1 MQDYLAAFRKY
12 AVFTGRSRRKEYW
25 GFFVVNLLVILLLTL
40 AFGRGGDEQSL
51 PFPII
56 LYFLVVLA
64 PALGVGIRRLHDT
77 DRTGWW
83 MLVTFIP
90 FIGGLVFLVFMLLP
104 GTKGENRYGADPT
117 QGAT

>member
-12 AVFTGRSRRKEYW
+12 AVFTGRARRKEYW
-25 GFFVVNLLVILLLTL
+25 GFFVVNLLVIFLLTL
-40 AFGRGGDEQSL
+40 AFGRGGDSESM
-51 PFPII
+51 PIPVL

-83 MLVTFIP
+83 ILVNFIP

-104 GTKGENRYGADPT
+104 GTQGENRFGPDPKA
-117 QGAT
+117 GVA